1 MTKEKDMRSES
12 MNATERMECAIG
24 LEKPDRVPIWPDVTT
39 AAAAGLTGQKNWV
52 AAEEGF
58 DAQQDLELRFFDEYG
73 GWDGANPAL
82 TPEVFTAGGFK
93 VQKPTEESPEIQFLE
108 SDYTKYEDYEII
120 AEIGWLGFAKEHL
133 IQRVSDITTPGEY
146 DELFAEVIRGTI
158 RAVSEYRKR
167 GAFVLYPQPN
177 NHPFF
182 TLSLSRSMV
191 KFTED
196 LFYRPEMVERAL
208 EKMTDEFISFGL
220 SLCQQTGIKI
230 MKTVE
235 ERAGAFFYPL
245 EIFERFWWPYTRR
258 IVEAFWSEG
267 IKISFH
273 LDTCWD
279 KNISYFKELPRGS
292 AILEFDGTTDIFA
305 AKEQLRNHLCIAS
318 DVHPTLMSV
327 GTAEEVAAYC
337 RRLIDEVGG
346 DGGHILS
353 TGCGLPAAARRENFI
368 AMLETGRTYELSK

>member
-1 MTKEKDMRSES
+1 MRAES
-12 MNATERMECAIG
+12 MSSVERVECAIS

-39 AAAAGLTGQKNWV
+39 SAAAGLTGQKNWE
-52 AAEEGF
+52 AALQGF
-58 DAQQDLELRFFDEYG
+58 NAQQDLELQFFDEYG
-73 GWDGANPAL
+73 GWDAANPAL
-82 TPEVFTAGGFK
+82 TPEVFTSGGFK
-93 VQKPTEESPEIQFLE
+93 VMKPTAESPEIQFLE

-120 AEIGWLGFAKEHL
+120 AEIGWFDFTKEHL
-133 IQRVSDITTPGEY
+133 IYRVSDITTPEQY
-146 DELFAEVIRGTI
+146 DKLFSEVIRGTL
-158 RAVSEYRKR
+158 RAISEYQKR

-182 TLSLSRSMV
+182 TLSLSRSMLR
-191 KFTED
+191 FTED

-208 EKMTDEFISFGL
+208 DKMTDEFIDFGL
-220 SLCQQTGIKI
+220 SLCKESGIKI

-267 IKISFH
+267 IRTSFH

-279 KNISYFKELPRGS
+279 KNIHYFKELPRGS
-292 AILEFDGTTDIFA
+292 VMIELDGTTDVFA
-305 AKEQLRNHLCIAS
+305 AKEQLRNHICIAS
-318 DVHPTLMSV
+318 DVHPALMSL
-327 GTAEEVAAYC
+327 GRPEEVTAYC

-353 TGCGLPAAARRENFI
+353 TGCGLPAAARRENFL

>member
-1 MTKEKDMRSES
+1 MRRATMRSETMS
-12 MNATERMECAIG
+12 ATERMECAIN

-39 AAAAGLTGQKNWV
+39 SAAAALTGQKNWE
-52 AAEEGF
+52 AAQQDF
-58 DAQQDLELRFFDEYG
+58 DAQQDIELKLFDDYG

-93 VQKPTEESPEIQFLE
+93 VKKPTEESPEIQFVE
-108 SDYTKYEDYEII
+108 SDYTKYEDYETI
-120 AEIGWLGFAKEHL
+120 AEIGWLNFVKEDL
-133 IQRVSDITTPGEY
+133 VYRVSDIKTPDEY
-146 DELFAEVIRGTI
+146 DRLFAEVISGTI
-158 RAVSEYRKR
+158 RGISEYQKR

-191 KFTED
+191 RFTED
-196 LFYRPEMVERAL
+196 LFYRPDMVEKAL
-208 EKMTDEFISFGL
+208 AKMTEEFISFGL
-220 SLCQQTGIKI
+220 SLCKDTGIKI

-245 EIFERFWWPYTRR
+245 DIFERFWWPYTRQ
-258 IVEAFWSEG
+258 IVDAFWSEG

-279 KNISYFKELPRGS
+279 KNIPYFKQLPRAS
-292 AILEFDGTTDIFA
+292 AILELDGTTDIFA

-318 DVHPTLMSV
+318 DVHPTLMSL
-327 GTAEEVAAYC
+327 GKPEEVTAYC
-337 RRLIDEVGG
+337 KRLIDEVGG

-353 TGCGLPAAARRENFI
+353 TGCGLPAAAKKENFT

>member
-1 MTKEKDMRSES
+1 MS
-12 MNATERMECAIG
+12 AVERMECAIN

-39 AAAAGLTGQKNWV
+39 SAAAALTGEKNWE
-52 AAEEGF
+52 AALHGF
-58 DAQQDLELRFFDEYG
+58 DAQQEIELRLFDEYG

-93 VQKPTEESPEIQFLE
+93 VKKPTEESPEIQFLE

-120 AEIGWLGFAKEHL
+120 AEVGWLSFVKDHL
-133 IQRVSDITTPGEY
+133 IYRVSDISSTEEY
-146 DELFAEVIRGTI
+146 DNLFAEVIAGTT
-158 RAVSEYRKR
+158 RAISEYQKR
-167 GAFVLYPQPN
+167 GAFVFYSQPN

-196 LFYRPEMVERAL
+196 LYYRPEMVEKAL
-208 EKMTDEFISFGL
+208 ARMTEEFISLGL
-220 SLCQQTGIKI
+220 FLCRETGLKI

-245 EIFERFWWPYTRR
+245 RIFERFWWPYTRQ
-258 IVEAFWSEG
+258 IVEAFWSAG
-267 IKISFH
+267 IKTTFH

-292 AILEFDGTTDIFA
+292 AILELDGTTDIFA

-318 DVHPTLMSV
+318 DIHPTLMSL
-327 GTAEEVAAYC
+327 GKPEEVTAYC
-337 RRLIDEVGG
+337 KKLIDEVGG

-353 TGCGLPAAARRENFI
+353 TGCGLPAAARRENFV
-368 AMLETGRTYELSK
+368 AMLETGRTYELSKTR

>member
-1 MTKEKDMRSES
+1 MRGES
-12 MNATERMECAIG
+12 MSATERMECAIS

-39 AAAAGLTGQKNWV
+39 SAAARLTGQKNWE
-52 AAEEGF
+52 AAQQGF

-82 TPEVFTAGGFK
+82 TPEV
-93 VQKPTEESPEIQFLE
+93 EESPEIQFLE

-120 AEIGWLGFAKEHL
+120 AEIGWFEFTKEHL
-133 IQRVSDITTPGEY
+133 IYRVSDITTPEQY
-146 DELFAEVIRGTI
+146 DKLFAEVIRGTI
-158 RAVSEYRKR
+158 RGISEYRKR

-208 EKMTDEFISFGL
+208 DKMTDEFIAFGL
-220 SLCQQTGIKI
+220 SLCKETGIKI

-245 EIFERFWWPYTRR
+245 EIFERFWWPYTKR
-258 IVEAFWSEG
+258 IVDAFRSEG
-267 IKISFH
+267 IRISFH

-279 KNISYFKELPRGS
+279 KNIAYFKELPRGS
-292 AILEFDGTTDIFA
+292 AILELDGTTDVFA
-305 AKEQLRNHLCIAS
+305 AKEQLRDHLCIAS
-318 DVHPTLMSV
+318 DIHPTLMSL
-327 GTAEEVAAYC
+327 GRPEEVTAYC
-337 RRLIDEVGG
+337 RRLIVLQEAD
-346 DGGHILS
+346 
-353 TGCGLPAAARRENFI
+353 R
-368 AMLETGRTYELSK
+368 